1 MSLFAVKNII
11 NIYKKNIVFNIKNM
25 QVKNLIK
32 NVIKCRHN
40 VFYQVKILL
49 YNIKP
54 MILF

>member
-40 VFYQVKILL
+40 VFY
-49 YNIKP
+49 
-54 MILF
+54 